1 MLCLVLS
8 LCLNVVSS
16 YIFCLVVAG
25 LEAAMCKAK
34 AGRAGTLITQ
44 KCCDLLGPLGFSQD
58 YLAEKWMRDVKITD
72 IFEGTGQIMHR
83 NIAREILGVKIM

>member
-1 MLCLVLS
+1 MQDS
-8 LCLNVVSS
+8 GERNS
-16 YIFCLVVAG
+16 

-34 AGRAGTLITQ
+34 AGRTGTLITQ